1 MTVATGTDHVVLAVQ
16 HAVARATGG
25 KIPTATQFKAPV
37 FEDSTTNKP
46 RGVQCDREIGDWTF
60 LSSQMSG
67 KQQEVFLNK

>member
-1 MTVATGTDHVVLAVQ
+1 V
-16 HAVARATGG
+16 
-25 KIPTATQFKAPV
+25 FKAPV